1 MSRTT
6 VSDLAKKNGF
16 GFGRQQTKKATAA
29 KQVDHKAR
37 LVAIA
42 GRTASV
48 AEDVLTSFED
58 MSTEDWRKV
67 SPYSRG
73 LIVGIMA
80 DKSRELAPED
90 SGAGPIASLLGD
102 LLGGMRAKHGDAPP
116 E

>member
-1 MSRTT
+1 VPPPLSDRKRRAVLADIEAGQKSAHQIARDHGVAQST
-6 VSDLAKKNGF
+6 VSKVAREEGHSFDRAK
-16 GFGRQQTKKATAA
+16 TKKATAA

-58 MSTEDWRKV
+58 MTTEDWRKV

-73 LIVGIMA
+73 LIV
-80 DKSRELAPED
+80 
-90 SGAGPIASLLGD
+90 
-102 LLGGMRAKHGDAPP
+102 HGDAPP